1 MGKKIENSKSI
12 ERFRAYFHDTV
23 ILAYDFYIKQRKN
36 GLAGRNADLRAFT
49 NAAEH
54 LYHVREHLPEE
65 FSMTKKEMCSRTSD
79 YDLLGDIAN
88 ALKHKTL
95 TRGNPRL
102 TDSENI
108 SEETIIT
115 TFKDKQGKYFHAET
129 VVTAKLDDGTC
140 RDGLDI
146 LTNVV
151 NAWLAYFNE
160 VGISSKKPKLFP
172 VRNPHKIVK
181 RNDARNPNFS
191 LTKGVELKLR
201 YIFQEFNYVSGK
213 VEIVDLTEFSNIE
226 FRLYRKPLS
235 VVDLQAIHHDASK
248 SLNFRVIFS
257 DEDEKKL
264 DKLKTK
270 KSKVEFVKNL
280 IQERKRRNY
289 NIIYNDG
296 STEYEILFP
305 DDDFKKIMRFRK
317 DETRQNFLTDILKD
331 LEMFSVKKGKVKRTL

>member
-12 ERFRAYFHDTV
+12 ERFRAYFHGTV

-36 GLAGRNADLRAFT
+36 GLVGRNADLRAFSS
-49 NAAEH
+49 AAEH

-65 FSMTKKEMCSRTSD
+65 FSMTKKEMCSRSSD
-79 YDLLGDIAN
+79 YELLGDIAN

-108 SEETIIT
+108 FEETIIT

-146 LTNVV
+146 LSNVV

-191 LTKGVELKLR
+191 LTKGLELTKR
-201 YIFQEFNYVSGK
+201 YMFQEFNYANGK
-213 VEIVDLTEFSNIE
+213 MEPVNLAESDIE
-226 FRLYRKPLS
+226 LRVYQKPS
-235 VVDLQAIHHDASK
+235 RIADLQFIHHDASK
-248 SLNFRVIFS
+248 SLNFRLIFS
-257 DEDEKKL
+257 EDDEMNF

-270 KSKVEFVKNL
+270 KSQEEFVKNL
-280 IQERKRRNY
+280 IQVRKERKCK
-289 NIIYNDG
+289 IICNDG
-296 STEYEILFP
+296 SSEYEILFP
-305 DDDFKKIMRFRK
+305 DDDFKKIMSIRK
-317 DETRQNFLTDILKD
+317 DETRKKFLANILKNFNI
-331 LEMFSVKKGKVKRTL
+331 FSVTKGVVNRTL